1 MMGLENASWADVEQQ
16 LLSLINGKAP
26 AQPAASFRPV
36 APISAARS
44 AGGAS
49 SAAHASSSQQRLPSE
64 APATA
69 AASSSQPPV
78 APSGSLRLQPLPE
91 GFSTEHRRTASCTYS
106 VYRAPSGTI
115 YRTKKAAWASVQ
127 NEPPR
132 VATSSSAPAATA
144 VSRPS
149 SRGRKSA
156 TRGNTRP
163 PRVATSGSA
172 PAAAASSR
180 PSSRGRKTATRGD
193 KSATRGEVSRPSRAQ
208 KTTTRGKAPPR
219 VEATSHAPGPALPAQ
234 DLFTLTAGLCGTLG
248 CVYRDNHLG
257 PCSNAHVHGKRKRTC
272 TTHVTS
278 AHPPSAAH
286 PPFTTPS

>member
-1 MMGLENASWADVEQQ
+1 MMGLENASWANVEQQ
-16 LLSLINGKAP
+16 LLSLINGNAP
-26 AQPAASFRPV
+26 AQPAVSFRPV
-36 APISAARS
+36 APVSATLS

-49 SAAHASSSQQRLPSE
+49 STANASSSRQRVLSAE

-69 AASSSQPPV
+69 AV
-78 APSGSLRLQPLPE
+78 KPLPE
-91 GFSTEHRRTASCTYS
+91 GFSAEYRHAASGTYI
-106 VYRAPSGTI
+106 VYRAPSGTN

-149 SRGRKSA
+149 SRGRQSA

-163 PRVATSGSA
+163 PRVASSGSA
-172 PAAAASSR
+172 PAAAAGSR

-219 VEATSHAPGPALPAQ
+219 VEATSEAPGPALPAQ

-257 PCSNAHVHGKRKRTC
+257 PCSNAHVHGKRKR
-272 TTHVTS
+272 
-278 AHPPSAAH
+278 
-286 PPFTTPS
+286 

>member
-26 AQPAASFRPV
+26 AQPAVSFRPV
-36 APISAARS
+36 APISAALS

-49 SAAHASSSQQRLPSE
+49 STANASSSQQRVLSE

-69 AASSSQPPV
+69 VASSSQPPV
-78 APSGSLRLQPLPE
+78 APSGSLRLQSDTEEPASSVRGRQNLPE
-91 GFSTEHRRTASCTYS
+91 GWRRVWHPGGGRRGGYTTF
-106 VYRAPSGTI
+106 VDPSGRSVPTI
-115 YRTKKAAWASVQ
+115 AKAIAAAAESASH
-127 NEPPR
+127 NLGNANGP
-132 VATSSSAPAATA
+132 SSSAPAATT

-149 SRGRKSA
+149 SRGRQSA

-163 PRVATSGSA
+163 PRVASSGSA
-172 PAAAASSR
+172 PAAAADAR
-180 PSSRGRKTATRGD
+180 PPSRGRKTATRGD

-208 KTTTRGKAPPR
+208 KTTTRGTAPPR
-219 VEATSHAPGPALPAQ
+219 VEATSEAPGPALPAQ

-257 PCSNAHVHGKRKRTC
+257 PCSNAHVHGKRKRT
-272 TTHVTS
+272 
-278 AHPPSAAH
+278 
-286 PPFTTPS
+286 